1 MKYLLD
7 TCVISELTRNRPNAA
22 VIDWLCRQ
30 NSETLYLSYITVG
43 ELNKGIVKRG
53 GDKRAQD
60 LERWLNDDILLRFS
74 DRILPV
80 GKAVALEWG
89 RICGEGERIG
99 HSRAAI
105 DALIAATARVH
116 GMTLVTRNI
125 NDMVGMD
132 VPLLNPFDQ

>member
-1 MKYLLD
+1 M
-7 TCVISELTRNRPNAA
+7 
-22 VIDWLCRQ
+22 
-30 NSETLYLSYITVG
+30 G
-43 ELNKGIVKRG
+43 ELKKGIVKRG
-53 GDKRAQD
+53 GDKRAQN
-60 LERWLNDDILLRFS
+60 LERWLDGDIILRFS

-80 GKAVALEWG
+80 DKAVSLEWE

-99 HSRAAI
+99 HSRSAI
-105 DALIAATARVH
+105 DALIATTARVH

>member
-1 MKYLLD
+1 MG
-7 TCVISELTRNRPNAA
+7 TH
-22 VIDWLCRQ
+22 
-30 NSETLYLSYITVG
+30 
-43 ELNKGIVKRG
+43 
-53 GDKRAQD
+53 
-60 LERWLNDDILLRFS
+60 LR
-74 DRILPV
+74 
-80 GKAVALEWG
+80 
-89 RICGEGERIG
+89 EGERIG

>member
-7 TCVISELTRNRPNAA
+7 TCVISELARSRPNAS

-30 NSETLYLSYITVG
+30 DAETLYISYVTVG

-60 LERWLNDDILLRFS
+60 LARWLNDDILLRFS

-80 GKAVALEWG
+80 GKAEALARLSKKLVALK
-89 RICGEGERIG
+89 
-99 HSRAAI
+99 
-105 DALIAATARVH
+105 
-116 GMTLVTRNI
+116 N
-125 NDMVGMD
+125 
-132 VPLLNPFDQ
+132 F